1 MIGPKH
7 AEASFVYLSNSGC
20 TQVTLQSDNATTI
33 MAPVLVKSLSRLS
46 RSSLIDLALRWLQ
59 QNSQCQPY
67 LCCNRTINE
76 SEEEDYLFTPA
87 EDVDEL
93 REIYDSLRQNDKAT
107 SKGHVIDRIL
117 DGDWRR
123 GLSLHQLA
131 MVDLAYLEQHDT
143 ALRWSALRLAPL
155 DDSTASSTSSDG
167 PPTKK
172 RKVHHERPDYPS
184 ISPSSFAAALKSEIS
199 PLVKAHYHLHRL
211 QDPYSLAILRL
222 YISPNSTFAP
232 RSSAVAHTPRHA
244 VDPGRILYIALP
256 DSCPYV
262 YISVAGSANPSRGA
276 GNSRDKNGRAQ
287 AKVDMASMKR
297 IILGAIPKAM
307 SRPHERWALEQTN
320 LTAKSLKAICEL
332 RGNGKPGTSGGAYSS
347 LVSDQHDKM
356 DTSPVEVM
364 PTPQTPASVE
374 NRASTTPGL
383 QKQIDMRFGSLGV
396 SQHAR
401 IDRFHTNITD
411 VLRPSDSA
419 RSVVEAAPI
428 SLSFSGSDVFF
439 GLKQLAELGSGYID
453 LSKMPSW
460 MTGELGISSCCV

>member
-1 MIGPKH
+1 
-7 AEASFVYLSNSGC
+7 
-20 TQVTLQSDNATTI
+20 

-46 RSSLIDLALRWLQ
+46 RSSIIDLALKWLQ

-67 LCCNRTINE
+67 LACNRTINE
-76 SEEEDYLFTPA
+76 SEEEDYLFSAA
-87 EDVDEL
+87 EDIDEL
-93 REIYDSLRQNDKAT
+93 REIYDSLRQDDRVP
-107 SKGHVIDRIL
+107 SKVHVIDRIV

-131 MVDLAYLEQHDT
+131 MVDFAYLEQHDT

-155 DDSTASSTSSDG
+155 DDDTASSTTTDG

-172 RKVHHERPDYPS
+172 RKVHHQKPDYPS
-184 ISPSSFAAALKSEIS
+184 ASPSSFAAALKSEIS

-211 QDPYSLAILRL
+211 QAPYDLAILRL
-222 YISPNSTFAP
+222 YISPNGTFAP

-244 VDPGRILYIALP
+244 VDPGRIMYIALP

-262 YISVAGSANPSRGA
+262 YISVSGSANPSRGA
-276 GNSRDKNGRAQ
+276 GNSRDKDGRAQ

-307 SRPHERWALEQTN
+307 SRPHERWALEQTKV
-320 LTAKSLKAICEL
+320 TAKSLKAVCEL

-347 LVSDQHDKM
+347 LVSEQHDKM

-364 PTPQTPASVE
+364 PTPQAPAPVE
-374 NRASTTPGL
+374 NRASTVPGL
-383 QKQIDMRFGSLGV
+383 QKQIDTRFGSLDG
-396 SQHAR
+396 SQHAC
-401 IDRFHTNITD
+401 IDRFHVNITD

-419 RSVVEAAPI
+419 RSVAEASPI
-428 SLSFSGSDVFF
+428 SLNFSGSDVFF
-439 GLKQLAELGSGYID
+439 GLKQLAELGSGYVD
-453 LSKMPSW
+453 MSKVPSW
-460 MTGELGISSCCV
+460 MTGELGICSCCV